1 MTVVVQTFTCQGCF
15 FCTCESN
22 DCKGDEKLQKHDFVG
37 ILRDLRRKSLDR
49 GDGAVIVLMVVIG
62 LKNS

>member
-1 MTVVVQTFTCQGCF
+1 M
-15 FCTCESN
+15 N
-22 DCKGDEKLQKHDFVG
+22 DCKDGEKLQKQDFVG